1 MIRLHGVTFVAQ
13 NGSTVFDAMTLDMP
27 SDRRIAVLGGKYSGK
42 TTLVQMLCGVIK
54 PTHGYVERFT
64 RLSFPGGYLRGF
76 RPAHTGR
83 HNVMFAAKIYGADP
97 DEVFEFVRHVSG
109 LGDKIEVHM
118 RLMTPQDRARL
129 SYTLTYAL
137 PFDTYLFDNS
147 IGAIDPEFRAR
158 CEAMFE
164 ARTRAAGAIVV
175 TSIPRLARQ
184 HCDCAYVIRNNG
196 LTFFEDVGEAIALYE
211 ADQAALASVAN
222 EEEAVFLAP
231 EKAEG

>member
-1 MIRLHGVTFVAQ
+1 MIRLHGLTYLGQ
-13 NGSTVFDAMTLDMP
+13 NGDTMFDSVSVELPA
-27 SDRRIAVLGGKYSGK
+27 DRRLAILGGKYSGK
-42 TTLVQMLCGVIK
+42 STLVQMLCGVMK
-54 PTHGYVERFT
+54 PTHGYVERYT
-64 RLSFPGGYLRGF
+64 RISFPGGYLRGF

-109 LGDKIEVHM
+109 LGDKIEIHM

-129 SYTLTYAL
+129 SYVLTYAL

-164 ARTRAAGAIVV
+164 ARTRTAGAIVATGNV
-175 TSIPRLARQ
+175 RIARQ
-184 HCDCAYVIRNNG
+184 HCDCAYVIRNRG
-196 LTFFEDVGEAIALYE
+196 LDFYEDVNEAIAVFD
-211 ADQAALASVAN
+211 ADQAAAASVAN
-222 EEEAVFLAP
+222 EEEAAFLAP
-231 EKAEG
+231 EGTRV

>member
-1 MIRLHGVTFVAQ
+1 MIQLHRVTFTGQ
-13 NGSTVFDAMTLDMP
+13 DGHTLFDDVSLEMP
-27 SDRRIAVLGGKYSGK
+27 SDRRVAVLGGKWSGK
-42 TTLVQMLCGVIK
+42 STLVQMLCGLVK
-54 PTHGYVERFT
+54 PSHGYVDRFA
-64 RLSFPGGYLRGF
+64 RLSFPGGFLRGF

-109 LGDKIEVHM
+109 LGDKIEIHM

-129 SYTLTYAL
+129 SYVLTYAL

-164 ARTRAAGAIVV
+164 ARTRTAGAIVATANV
-175 TSIPRLARQ
+175 RVVRQ
-184 HCDCAYVIRNNG
+184 HCDCGYVIRNKG
-196 LTFFEDVGEAIALYE
+196 LVFYNDVMEAISVFE
-211 ADQAALASVAN
+211 SDQAAAASVAS
-222 EEEAVFLAP
+222 EEEAAFLAP
-231 EKAEG
+231 EGARV